1 MRLIVKKSGRI
12 INEFSFDTGPVYIG
26 RYKYNQV
33 FLPDLSVSR
42 QHAAIFTTLEG
53 KWVLEDMDSANK
65 TFLNGEE
72 VQKAELNTG
81 DVLRISDFTIEVDL
95 ETAPADVKPIQLEDT
110 LVPET
115 QKASVS
121 HAAAVREHG
130 GSEYPRDVIIR
141 KPEVEHAPDIRLPA
155 KRIKDFIGATE
166 QICRA
171 ISIEEL
177 LKTLMNIILS
187 QLNASQVWCALR
199 DRPEGPM
206 IYQEGKN
213 RTGSSLILS
222 EIKLNQKITAAIST
236 GEFVLLPRIST
247 DGEDGTIR
255 SAIIAPILDLTG
267 CFGII
272 YVANSPAEEHYS
284 LSDLDYL
291 MLLAIHT
298 AAIVE
303 NY

>member
-12 INEFSFDTGPVYIG
+12 MNEFSFDTGPVYIG

-33 FLPDLSVSR
+33 FLPDLAVSR
-42 QHAAIFTTLEG
+42 QHAAIFTTLGG
-53 KWVLEDMDSANK
+53 KWVVEDMDSANK

-81 DVLRISDFTIEVDL
+81 DVLRIGDFTIEVDL
-95 ETAPADVKPIQLEDT
+95 ETAPAAIKPIQLEDT

-115 QKASVS
+115 QKAR
-121 HAAAVREHG
+121 AP
-130 GSEYPRDVIIR
+130 SEYPRDVIIR
-141 KPEVEHAPDIRLPA
+141 KPDVEHAPDIRLPA
-155 KRIKDFIGATE
+155 KRIRDYIQATE
-166 QICRA
+166 LICRT
-171 ISIEEL
+171 ISIEDLLKEL
-177 LKTLMNIILS
+177 LNIVLG
-187 QLNASQVWCALR
+187 QFNASQVWCALR

-206 IYQEGKN
+206 MYQEGKN
-213 RTGSSLILS
+213 RNGSQLILG
-222 EIKLNQKITAAIST
+222 EIKLNQKITAMISS
-236 GEFVLLPRIST
+236 GEFILLPRVST
-247 DGEDGTIR
+247 DGEDKIIR
-255 SAIIAPILDLTG
+255 SAMIAPILDPAG
-267 CFGII
+267 CFGVI
-272 YVANSPAEEHYS
+272 YAANSPSDEHYS

>member
-1 MRLIVKKSGRI
+1 MRLVVKKDGRI

-53 KWVLEDMDSANK
+53 KWVVEDMDSANK

-72 VQKAELNTG
+72 TRKAELNTG
-81 DVLRISDFTIEVDL
+81 DVLRISDYTIEVDL
-95 ETAPADVKPIQLEDT
+95 ETAPIEVKPIHLEDT

-115 QKASVS
+115 QKIRAP
-121 HAAAVREHG
+121 
-130 GSEYPRDVIIR
+130 SEYPRDVIIR

-155 KRIKDFIGATE
+155 GRIRDFIQATE
-166 QICRA
+166 LICKA
-171 ISIEEL
+171 DTIEDLQKAL
-177 LKTLMNIILS
+177 LNILLG

-206 IYQEGKN
+206 VYQEGKN
-213 RTGSSLILS
+213 RSGTAVILS
-222 EIKLNQKITAAIST
+222 EIKLNQKITAAIGS
-236 GEFVLLPRIST
+236 GEFILLPRVSDDT
-247 DGEDGTIR
+247 EDLSIR
-255 SAIIAPILDLTG
+255 SAMIAPILDLKG
-267 CFGII
+267 CFGVL
-272 YVANSPAEEHYS
+272 YAANTPKEEHYS

-298 AAIVE
+298 AAIIE